1 MDKEKRLYAED
12 LMLND
17 LVLMR
22 KTAGDESEYPFSPGR
37 VQICHFKEIDE
48 GHIEAKAI
56 PLTDEILEKNGFT
69 KERDWGGTFKIKDGL
84 DLIYAGMFSL
94 HSYEF
99 CGDDGGMNSA
109 CTGIYVDYVHELEH
123 VLKQC
128 EIEKNIV
135 I

>member
-1 MDKEKRLYAED
+1 MNNEKILYAED

-22 KTAGDESEYPFSPGR
+22 ETAGDEDMYPFKPGR
-37 VQICHFKEIDE
+37 VNMRLLKGIDE
-48 GHIEAKAI
+48 GYIEAKAI

-69 KERDWGGTFKIKDGL
+69 KEREWGGTFKIKDGL
-84 DLIYAGMFSL
+84 DLVHSGMFSM

-99 CGDDGGMNSA
+99 CGSDNMDSA

-128 EIEKNIV
+128 EMEKNI
-135 I
+135 IL

>member
-1 MDKEKRLYAED
+1 MDNEKRLYAED

-22 KTAGDESEYPFSPGR
+22 ETDGDEETYPFKPGEVHIR
-37 VQICHFKEIDE
+37 HLTGIDE
-48 GHIEAKAI
+48 GYLEAKAI
-56 PLTDEILEKNGFT
+56 PLTDEILEKNGFN

-84 DLIYAGMFSL
+84 DLVSVGMFSM

-99 CGDDGGMNSA
+99 CGNDGGMNSA
-109 CTGIYVDYVHELEH
+109 CTGIYIDYVHELQH

-128 EIEKNIV
+128 EIEKNI
-135 I
+135 II

>member
-1 MDKEKRLYAED
+1 MDKEKILYADD

-22 KTAGDESEYPFSPGR
+22 ETAGDEDMYPFKPGR
-37 VQICHFKEIDE
+37 VHMRHLKGIDE
-48 GHIEAKAI
+48 GYIEAKAI

-69 KERDWGGTFKIKDGL
+69 KEREWCGTFKIKDGL
-84 DLIYAGMFSL
+84 DLVHAGMYSM

-109 CTGIYVDYVHELEH
+109 CTGIYIDYVHELEH
-123 VLKQC
+123 ILKQC
-128 EIEKNIV
+128 EIEKTIT